1 MKNIPDVMFIVDI
14 NMEQNAVLEAHK
26 LGIPIVAIVDTNC
39 DPEMVDFPIPGN
51 DDAIRAC
58 QLIAGRLADA
68 INEGRQSREDE
79 LVGEVREASKEEDVE
94 EDEIV
99 SMAEAELDDIPE
111 DEVK

>member
-1 MKNIPDVMFIVDI
+1 
-14 NMEQNAVLEAHK
+14 
-26 LGIPIVAIVDTNC
+26 
-39 DPEMVDFPIPGN
+39 MVDFPIPGN

-68 INEGRQSREDE
+68 VNEGRQSREDE
-79 LVGEVREASKEEDVE
+79 LVEEVREASKE